1 MITFL
6 KTILFKLTHVNVQ
19 DGVSHPGVN
28 VHVVRVRPP
37 DELLL
42 VLETEHGLGT
52 PKSGAQ
58 LVLGELLL
66 PDVSSGGAVTWSV
79 QRSVPDTE
87 NIGCGHLP
95 NIFNLCNCF
104 SSSTSLN
111 SRSLSSCFLRF
122 QRDLWMSSG

>member
-52 PKSGAQ
+52 PKSGTQ

-66 PDVSSGGAVTWSV
+66 PDVSSRGAVT
-79 QRSVPDTE
+79 RSVKRV
-87 NIGCGHLP
+87 
-95 NIFNLCNCF
+95 
-104 SSSTSLN
+104 SV
-111 SRSLSSCFLRF
+111 
-122 QRDLWMSSG
+122 